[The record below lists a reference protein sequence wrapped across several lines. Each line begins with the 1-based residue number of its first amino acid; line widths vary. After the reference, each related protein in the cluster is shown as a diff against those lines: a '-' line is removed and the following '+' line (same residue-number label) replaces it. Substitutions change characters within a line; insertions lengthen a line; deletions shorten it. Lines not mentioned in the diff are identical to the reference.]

1 MAPID
6 LNLLS
11 LFGIVAA
18 TASFSEA
25 ARKLGMPRSSVS
37 RGVGALEEALG
48 VQLFNRTTRKVAL
61 STAGLAL
68 HERIAPQLAA
78 LTESLGSLPERDQ
91 MPSGELRVSAAPDLG
106 VTVLPDLIAGF
117 TQRYPAISVDL
128 RLSPRLV
135 DLVAEGVD
143 VALRIATRRLNDSSL
158 VARRLSA
165 LELGLYA
172 APAYVARRPPIRTP
186 GDTAAHDWVWFRGT
200 PAGPPFPRPERRARV
215 SGDEMLF
222 VYRAV
227 VAGIGV
233 GLLPSFLATPDVSAG
248 RLVRLIPRYA
258 LSTGALYFVH
268 AAGAKPPRKVLAFRD
283 YVAEYIAA
291 HPLSPGTA

>member
-11 LFGIVAA
+11 LFGIVAE

-61 STAGLAL
+61 STAGVAL
-68 HERIAPQLAA
+68 HERIGPQLAA
-78 LTESLGSLPERDQ
+78 LTASLGSLPERDQ

-106 VTVLPDLIAGF
+106 DHRRSPSSSPGS
-117 TQRYPAISVDL
+117 PSAIRRSASICA
-128 RLSPRLV
+128 SPRVLV
-135 DLVAEGVD
+135 DLVAEGFD
-143 VALRIATRRLNDSSL
+143 VGLRMTTRRLNDSSL

-165 LELGLYA
+165 LELALYA

-186 GDTAAHDWVWFRGT
+186 ADTAAHDWVWFRGT
-200 PAGPPFPRPERRARV
+200 PTGPPFPKPERRARV

-227 VAGIGV
+227 VAGVGIG
-233 GLLPSFLATPDVSAG
+233 LFPAFSRRPMSA
-248 RLVRLIPRYA
+248 P
-258 LSTGALYFVH
+258 
-268 AAGAKPPRKVLAFRD
+268 AAWCV
-283 YVAEYIAA
+283 
-291 HPLSPGTA
+291 